1 MTRNSNGQHPPAD
14 GVPTNDERRMMTTS
28 VPTVQVPV
36 GGSIAQER
44 EGFTGEFP
52 VVANRPPPR
61 DKDKD
66 KDK

>member
-1 MTRNSNGQHPPAD
+1 MSAG
-14 GVPTNDERRMMTTS
+14 MMTTS
-28 VPTVQVPV
+28 VPTVQVPI
-36 GGSIAQER
+36 GGSIAQEC

-66 KDK
+66 K

>member
-1 MTRNSNGQHPPAD
+1 
-14 GVPTNDERRMMTTS
+14 MMTTS
-28 VPTVQVPV
+28 VPTVQVP
-36 GGSIAQER
+36 GGSIAEER

-66 KDK
+66 K